1 MGNTIQVDSSM
12 SYSAVLRSLG
22 RCGELRVENFYQK
35 NGVQFVQ
42 FRERTLSDWF
52 QEKFSKNGVEEK
64 MAREKV
70 VKALTPLIQNSLYP
84 DQLLQNIQDRF
95 EHGKGISGRGLKRDY
110 QPVEAGKRPMPL
122 QGGTIAAISQ
132 GHSVQIIQANPAKI
146 KCSHAVL
153 LTSTAIKEL
162 QHREDMAELRD
173 QLIDKVSENK
183 GQNFSSSTDIPVS
196 RCAATTWTCVTD
208 IELPKPGTK
217 RSKLEPEYLS
227 SALENSIRG
236 KCGAVVVELMPD
248 LGVEMYEKRHY
259 GYSLEGVEAQIRT
272 ARELVNQARNDKTP
286 LVITFACEDALALDW
301 IKTVNSEVN
310 WGRSYCGKYPEW
322 LLTLACAEQSF
333 RS

>member
-1 MGNTIQVDSSM
+1 MGKTIQVNSGM
-12 SYSAVLRSLG
+12 HYSAVLRDLG
-22 RCGELRVENFYQK
+22 RCGELRVKRMCEENGRY
-35 NGVQFVQ
+35 FVE

-52 QEKFSKNGVEEK
+52 KEKFSKDGVEEK

-70 VKALTPLIQNSLYP
+70 VKALTPLIQKSLYP

-122 QGGTIAAISQ
+122 QGGTIAAISK

-183 GQNFSSSTDIPVS
+183 SQNFRYSTDISVS

-208 IELPKPGTK
+208 IELPEPGTNK
-217 RSKLEPEYLS
+217 AQLEPEYLS
-227 SALENSIRG
+227 RALENCIRG

-248 LGVEMYEKRHY
+248 LCVEIHEKRHY
-259 GYSLEGVEAQIRT
+259 HYSLEGLKAQIRT
-272 ARELVNQARNDKTP
+272 ARELVNQAKNDKTP
-286 LVITFACEDALALDW
+286 LVITFACEDASVLEWMKA
-301 IKTVNSEVN
+301 VNLNVN
-310 WGRSYCGKYPEW
+310 FG
-322 LLTLACAEQSF
+322 
-333 RS
+333 